1 MPYSVEGGGEMKN
14 ALKILKYT
22 KPHFPWLIPAV
33 ICALVSVSLTLYI
46 PVLVGEA
53 IDSML
58 GMGKV
63 DMAQIGAVVLKIGIC
78 LGIIVVFQWLMT
90 QSANVVSARTAR
102 DMRSDIFK
110 KFNEVELSYIDSH
123 PHGDLISRIINDV
136 DAVSDGLT
144 QVILQFLSGI
154 VTIIGT
160 LVFMLSINI
169 WIALVVV
176 VLTPLSVLVAAVIGR
191 MCARSFREQ
200 QELQG
205 EISSY
210 VEEMVGNQKVVKAF
224 AYESR
229 SEKGFEEKNKRLFKV
244 GLRAQFAGALAN
256 PCTRFV
262 NNMVYAV
269 TGIVGA
275 VTVIS
280 SFMGALS
287 IGQLACFLTYANQ
300 YTKPFNEVTG
310 VLTQIQT
317 ALAAGGRVFAVL
329 ESESEPSD
337 EACVEVGNVKGEV
350 EFQNISFSY
359 IKEKPL
365 IRDFSLKVNS
375 GQQIAIV
382 GPTGCGKT
390 TLINLLMRFY
400 EVNGGKILIDGID
413 TREMKRDSL
422 RSLFGMVLQESWL
435 FEGTI
440 MENLRYGNPDATD
453 EEIINAAKL
462 SYAHSFIRKMP
473 KGYDTV
479 IAENGANL
487 SQGQK
492 QLLCIARV
500 MALNPPMLILDEAT
514 SSIDTLTEVR
524 VQKAFIKLMEGRTS
538 FVVAHRLST
547 VRESDVILVMNEGN
561 IVEQGTHSE
570 LLRKKGFYEKLY
582 NSQFN

>member
-1 MPYSVEGGGEMKN
+1 MKN
-14 ALKILKYT
+14 GLKVLKFI
-22 KPHFPWLIPAV
+22 KPHIFLLILAV
-33 ICALVSVSLTLYI
+33 LCAFVSVSLTLYI
-46 PVLVGEA
+46 PVMVGNA
-53 IDSML
+53 VDVML
-58 GMGKV
+58 GKGRV
-63 DMAQIGAVVLKIGIC
+63 DMGEILSVALKIAVSV
-78 LGIIVVFQWLMT
+78 GIIAVFQWLMT
-90 QSANVVSARTAR
+90 QSANAISARTTR
-102 DMRSDIFK
+102 DLRGEVFA
-110 KFNEVELSYIDSH
+110 KFNEVPLSYIDSH

-136 DAVSDGLT
+136 DAIGDGLT
-144 QVILQFLSGI
+144 QVILQLLSGV

-160 LVFMLSINI
+160 LLFMLSINI

-176 VLTPLSVLVAAVIGR
+176 VLTPLSVLVAAIIGR

-205 EISSY
+205 EISAY

-224 AYESR
+224 AYEQR
-229 SEKGFEEKNKRLFKV
+229 SEEEFEKKNKRLFKV
-244 GLRAQFAGALAN
+244 GLKAQFAGALAN

-275 VTVIS
+275 MTVIS
-280 SFMGALS
+280 SFMGVLT
-287 IGQLACFLTYANQ
+287 IGQLSCFLTYANQ

-317 ALAAGGRVFAVL
+317 ALAAAGRVFDVL

-337 EACVEVGNVKGEV
+337 SACREIGKASGSV
-350 EFQNISFSY
+350 EFRNVSFSY
-359 IKEKPL
+359 TKEKPL
-365 IRDFSLKVNS
+365 IRDFSVKVNS
-375 GQQIAIV
+375 GMQVAIV

-400 EVNGGKILIDGID
+400 DVDSGDILVDGIKTTD
-413 TREMKRDSL
+413 IKRGSL
-422 RSLFGMVLQESWL
+422 RSLFGMVLQDSWL
-435 FEGTI
+435 FSGTI
-440 MENLRYGNPDATD
+440 MENLRYGNPNASD
-453 EEIINAAKL
+453 EEIIAAAKL

-473 KGYDTV
+473 GGYNAV
-479 IAENGANL
+479 ISENGSNL
-487 SQGQK
+487 SQGQR

-524 VQKAFIKLMEGRTS
+524 VQKAFKKLMNGRTS

-547 VRESDVILVMNEGN
+547 IRESDLILVMKDGN
-561 IVEQGTHSE
+561 IIEQGTHEE
-570 LLRKKGFYEKLY
+570 LLLKKGFYYTLF
-582 NSQFN
+582 NSQFAS